1 MSQIF
6 SMPPEA
12 TDFAARVDVLFWAM
26 TGTTGAVAVGIF
38 ILLICFSIR
47 FRRAAAVNR
56 TLNESASGERCNR
69 TLEIVWITVPLLIF
83 LAFYVWAAWLYFGYE
98 TPPSRPL
105 QIYVVAKQWMWKLE
119 QPNGRREINELH
131 VPRGRGVK
139 LVMTSQD
146 VIHSFYVPAFRIKRD
161 VVPGRYEVLSFTPT
175 RSGEYHLFCSEYC
188 GTDHARMG
196 GRIVVMEPDAYA
208 RWLAAGTAEVPLAR
222 LGAAKF
228 RSLGCGGCHGAEAA
242 VHAPSL
248 EHLYG
253 TTIPLA
259 DGRFVTVDERYVR
272 DSILLPG
279 AEIAAGYQNLMPS
292 YTGRVSEEDLLELIE
307 YIKSLADTTRTE
319 SEANP

>member
-1 MSQIF
+1 
-6 SMPPEA
+6 MPPA
-12 TDFAARVDVLFWAM
+12 ASDFAARVDVLFWAM
-26 TGTTGAVAVGIF
+26 TAVTGAVGVGIF

-47 FRRAAAVNR
+47 FRRGAALNR
-56 TLNESASGERCNR
+56 IAHASAPGEQRNPV
-69 TLEIVWITVPLLIF
+69 LEIIWITVPLLIF
-83 LAFYVWAAWLYFGYE
+83 LAFYAWGAWLYFGYE

-105 QIYVVAKQWMWKLE
+105 QMYVVAKQWIWTLE

-175 RSGEYHLFCSEYC
+175 RSGEYRLFCSEYC

-196 GRIVVMEPDAYA
+196 GRIVVMEPGAYA
-208 RWLAAGTAEVPLAR
+208 RWLAAGSADVPLAR
-222 LGAAKF
+222 RGAARF
-228 RSLGCGGCHGAEAA
+228 RALGCSGCHAAAAA

-253 TTIPLA
+253 TSIPLA

-279 AEIAAGYQNLMPS
+279 TEIAAGYENLMPS
-292 YTGRVSEEDLLELIE
+292 YGGRVSEEELLELIE
-307 YIKSLADTTRTE
+307 YIKSLARTADAE
-319 SEANP
+319 SGAKP